1 MNREDKKA
9 LQGAIIL
16 ANLILYVSII
26 CIPIFFI
33 LKVDIVSV
41 LIETACIL
49 GALAYRDAMRMDY
62 EKLKMR
68 QTTQALAEVKSHV

>member
-1 MNREDKKA
+1 MDREDKKA
-9 LQGAIIL
+9 LQGAIVL

-33 LKVDIVSV
+33 LKAGIVSV

-49 GALAYRDAMRMDY
+49 GALAYRDAMKMDY